1 MSAYHLNVTVHLL
14 AALFWLGGMF
24 FLAIV
29 GAPVLRELDDPR
41 LRGRLFAA
49 LGRRFRTAGWW
60 AIAVLVVTGTLNLHF
75 RGLLQAQVLSDPTFW
90 AGDYGTAL
98 AWKLGAV
105 TAMIVVSALH
115 DFVLGPRASPDGG
128 GEGGG
133 GDGTGGSRKITSWLA
148 RANALLGIVVVVA
161 AVYLARGG

>member
-1 MSAYHLNVTVHLL
+1 MSAYHLNVILHLL

-29 GAPVLRELDDPR
+29 GAPVLRELDDAR

-60 AIAVLVVTGTLNLHF
+60 AIGILVVTGTLNLHF
-75 RGLLQAQVLSDPTFW
+75 RGLLRADVLGDAAFW
-90 AGDYGTAL
+90 ASDYGTAL

-105 TAMIVVSALH
+105 TAMIGASAVH
-115 DFVLGPRASPDGG
+115 DFVLGPRASDDTGG
-128 GEGGG
+128 G
-133 GDGTGGSRKITSWLA
+133 GTGGSRKLASWLA
-148 RANALLGIVVVVA
+148 RANALLGIVVVIA
-161 AVYLARGG
+161 AVYLTRGG